1 MSRLIADSW
10 FTCDYKINIEEAK
23 MSLIPN
29 ELRYTEQHEWIQM
42 TEDFIVIMGITDYAQ
57 EQLSDIVFVEL
68 PEKDMEVKQGEQIG
82 IVESVKAISDIF
94 SPLSGR
100 IVDVNREIEESPE
113 LINSDPYGD
122 GWICTIDIKDINE
135 FHDLMDADEYREM
148 VEL

>member
-1 MSRLIADSW
+1 
-10 FTCDYKINIEEAK
+10 
-23 MSLIPN
+23 MSLIPE
-29 ELRYTEQHEWIQM
+29 ELRYTEHHEWIQM
-42 TEDFIVIMGITDYAQ
+42 TEDFIAIMGITDYAQ

-113 LINSDPYGD
+113 LVNSDPYGD
-122 GWICTIDIKDINE
+122 GWICTIEIKDISE